1 MSMTI
6 ENLPAKYQP
15 LWEECLPL
23 LRLGRPGDDEH
34 AAETVK
40 LVLDYQGRLEFDAD
54 VLIPVAVLHDIGHS
68 AILPEHFKYI
78 TGQNK
83 LVNGKLIHML
93 AGAKIAR
100 DLLQKV
106 GYDPEKTQEIIDI
119 ISMHDADQLKVDDW
133 RSWYDTQNKKVF
145 HDLDALD
152 RYTEK
157 RLRSMVDSGMYDM
170 DEILKEL
177 SRLLDNFLISEI
189 KTAAEEQ
196 LKLLI
201 K

>member
-54 VLIPVAVLHDIGHS
+54 VLIPVAMLHDIGHS

-83 LVNGKLIHML
+83 LVNGKLVHML
-93 AGAKIAR
+93 AGAKIAH
-100 DLLQKV
+100 DLLQKI
-106 GYDPEKTQEIIDI
+106 GYDSEKAKEIVEIIAL
-119 ISMHDADQLKVDDW
+119 HDADQLKIEDW
-133 RSWYDTQNKKVF
+133 KSWYDTQNKKVF
-145 HDLDALD
+145 HDLDSLD

>member
-1 MSMTI
+1 MTI
-6 ENLPAKYQP
+6 ENLPEKYQT
-15 LWEECLPL
+15 LWAECLPL

-54 VLIPVAVLHDIGHS
+54 VLIPVAMLHDIGHS
-68 AILPEHFKYI
+68 VILPEHFKYI

>member
-1 MSMTI
+1 MSI
-6 ENLPAKYQP
+6 ENLPAKYQT

-34 AAETVK
+34 VAETVK

-54 VLIPVAVLHDIGHS
+54 VLIPVAMLHDIGHS

-83 LVNGKLIHML
+83 LINGKLVHML
-93 AGAKIAR
+93 AGAKIAH
-100 DLLQKV
+100 DLLHKI
-106 GYDPEKTQEIIDI
+106 GYDSEKAKEIVEIIAV
-119 ISMHDADQLKVDDW
+119 HDADQLKIEDW
-133 RSWYDTQNKKVF
+133 KSWYNTPNKKVF

-157 RLRSMVDSGMYDM
+157 RINSITKSGLYAPEKIVIELRKM
-170 DEILKEL
+170 
-177 SRLLDNFLISEI
+177 LDNFFLSELREV
-189 KTAAEEQ
+189 AAKN
-196 LKLLI
+196 LSDLS
-201 K
+201 

>member
-6 ENLPAKYQP
+6 ENLPEKYQP

-54 VLIPVAVLHDIGHS
+54 VLIPVAMLHDIGHS
-68 AILPEHFKYI
+68 VILPEHFKYI

>member
-1 MSMTI
+1 MSI
-6 ENLPAKYQP
+6 ENLPEKYQT
-15 LWEECLPL
+15 LWAECLPL

-54 VLIPVAVLHDIGHS
+54 VLIPVAMLHDIGHS

-83 LVNGKLIHML
+83 LVNGKLVHML
-93 AGAKIAR
+93 AGAKLAH
-100 DLLQKV
+100 DLLKKID
-106 GYDPEKTQEIIDI
+106 YDPEKSQEIVEIVA
-119 ISMHDADQLKVDDW
+119 MHDADQLKIDDW

-157 RLRSMVDSGMYDM
+157 RISSVTKSGLYAPDKIVIELRKM
-170 DEILKEL
+170 
-177 SRLLDNFLISEI
+177 LDNFFLSELREV
-189 KTAAEEQ
+189 AAKNLSE
-196 LKLLI
+196 LS
-201 K
+201 

>member
-1 MSMTI
+1 MCI
-6 ENLPAKYQP
+6 
-15 LWEECLPL
+15 
-23 LRLGRPGDDEH
+23 RDR
-34 AAETVK
+34 
-40 LVLDYQGRLEFDAD
+40 
-54 VLIPVAVLHDIGHS
+54 HDIGHS

-83 LVNGKLIHML
+83 LVNGKLVHML
-93 AGAKIAR
+93 AGAKIAH
-100 DLLQKV
+100 DLLHKI
-106 GYDPEKTQEIIDI
+106 GYDSEKAKEIVEIIA
-119 ISMHDADQLKVDDW
+119 MHDADQLKIEDW
-133 RSWYDTQNKKVF
+133 KSWYETQNKKVF

>member
-6 ENLPAKYQP
+6 ENLPEKYQT
-15 LWEECLPL
+15 LWAECLPL

-54 VLIPVAVLHDIGHS
+54 VLIPVAMLHDIGHS
-68 AILPEHFKYI
+68 VILPEHFKYI

>member
-6 ENLPAKYQP
+6 ENLPEKYQT
-15 LWEECLPL
+15 LWAECLPL
-23 LRLGRPGDDEH
+23 LKLGRPGDDEH

-40 LVLDYQGRLEFDAD
+40 LVLDYRGRLEFDAD
-54 VLIPVAVLHDIGHS
+54 VLIPVAMLHDIGHS

-83 LVNGKLIHML
+83 LVNGKLVHML
-93 AGAKIAR
+93 AGAKIAH
-100 DLLQKV
+100 DLLHKI
-106 GYDPEKTQEIIDI
+106 GYDSEKAKEIVEIIA
-119 ISMHDADQLKVDDW
+119 MHDTDQLKIEDW
-133 RSWYDTQNKKVF
+133 KSWYETQNKKVF

-177 SRLLDNFLISEI
+177 SRLLDNFIFPEVR
-189 KTAAEEQ
+189 KKAEEN
-196 LKLLI
+196 LNKISL
-201 K
+201 

>member
-1 MSMTI
+1 MTI

-15 LWEECLPL
+15 LWAECLPL

-54 VLIPVAVLHDIGHS
+54 VLIPVAMLHDIGHS
-68 AILPEHFKYI
+68 VILPEHFKYI